1 MRYKDLY
8 LSGYVAA
15 IPGANP
21 ETRPTPTPRKRRKR
35 LPHRALLAMITG
47 FAYPLAR
54 IESSDVS
61 PTNGSPS

>member
-15 IPGANP
+15 IPGAQP
-21 ETRPTPTPRKRRKR
+21 ETRPSPIPPKRRRR
-35 LPHRALLAMITG
+35 LSHRVLLAMITG

-54 IESSDVS
+54 IESSDTS
-61 PTNGSPS
+61 TTSGSLS

>member
-21 ETRPTPTPRKRRKR
+21 ETRPAAAPRKRRNR
-35 LPHRALLAMITG
+35 LPHRVLVAMITG

-54 IESSDVS
+54 IESSETS
-61 PTNGSPS
+61 TTGGSMS